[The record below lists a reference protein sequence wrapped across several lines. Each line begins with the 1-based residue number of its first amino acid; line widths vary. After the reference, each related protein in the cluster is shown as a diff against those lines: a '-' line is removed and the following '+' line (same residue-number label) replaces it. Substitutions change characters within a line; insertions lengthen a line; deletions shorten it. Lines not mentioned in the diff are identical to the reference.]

1 MRFRFS
7 FIALL
12 AAVFFTAPVKA
23 ETSAEG
29 EAFVRVVADEVI
41 TILKSAQTSEDR
53 EAQFSGLLTEK
64 ANLRRI
70 GDFTLGSFRRRV
82 SGDDLENF
90 HDLFKNMIVKVYAN
104 RLGGYT
110 EQKIKIL
117 GSSQKK
123 KNILVET
130 ELVFTDGRDPI
141 SMVWRLYRE
150 KDGRLT
156 LFDLRVLGVWM
167 ALEQRE
173 AFGSLLKNNNE
184 DFNVLLSHLT
194 KQINSS
200 LDDPTNIAA
209 N

>member
-41 TILKSAQTSEDR
+41 TILKTAQTREDR

>member
-1 MRFRFS
+1 MRFC

-12 AAVFFTAPVKA
+12 AGLLFTAPVKA

-29 EAFVRVVADEVI
+29 EAFVRIMADEVI
-41 TILKSAQTSEDR
+41 TILKTAQTREDR
-53 EAQFSGLLTEK
+53 EARFAGLLSKK

-82 SGDDLENF
+82 SDADLENF

-110 EQKIKIL
+110 DQKINIL

-130 ELVFTDGRDPI
+130 ELIFTDGREPI

-194 KQINSS
+194 NQIDSS
-200 LDDPTNIAA
+200 LNEPTNIAA